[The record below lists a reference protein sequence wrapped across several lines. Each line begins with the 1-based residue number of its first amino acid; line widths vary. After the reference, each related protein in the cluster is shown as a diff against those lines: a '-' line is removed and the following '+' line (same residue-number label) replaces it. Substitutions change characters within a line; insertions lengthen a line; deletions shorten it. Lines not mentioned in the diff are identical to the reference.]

1 LEIDFFSFIIIKKHS
16 LCPVSRYD
24 RVGMF
29 ESVVVIVFQS
39 VFHSEIHQNNIFLFL
54 KNYF

>member
-1 LEIDFFSFIIIKKHS
+1 
-16 LCPVSRYD
+16 
-24 RVGMF
+24 
-29 ESVVVIVFQS
+29 VVVIVFQS